1 MMKTKKFVVRRVGF
15 VILGILLIVIA
26 FQNKDKIANK
36 IKGEIIVPKV
46 EEVVEVEETKE
57 TLDGVIL
64 FMDSHRKFVCYQI
77 IYNGGKFDVATSLQQ
92 LVDTL
97 NDKTGKLYVQKDG
110 GTVQEVD
117 TETKTV
123 RDIMMVTAISDDLM

>member
-1 MMKTKKFVVRRVGF
+1 M
-15 VILGILLIVIA
+15 
-26 FQNKDKIANK
+26 
-36 IKGEIIVPKV
+36 
-46 EEVVEVEETKE
+46 EEVVEQEETKE

-77 IYNGGKFDVATSLQQ
+77 IYDGNKFEVVTSLQQ

-97 NDKTGKLYVQKDG
+97 NDRTDKLYVQKDG

-123 RDIMMVTAISDDLM
+123 KDIVIATAISDDLM

>member
-1 MMKTKKFVVRRVGF
+1 MKTKKNFVGRLG
-15 VILGILLIVIA
+15 VIVLGILLVVIA
-26 FQNKDKIANK
+26 WQNKDRLLNK
-36 IKGEIIVPKV
+36 LKGEIIVPKV
-46 EEVVEVEETKE
+46 EEVVEQEETKE

-77 IYNGGKFDVATSLQQ
+77 IYDGNKFEVVTSLQQ

-97 NDKTGKLYVQKDG
+97 NDRTDKLYVQKDG

-123 RDIMMVTAISDDLM
+123 KDIVIATAISDDLM